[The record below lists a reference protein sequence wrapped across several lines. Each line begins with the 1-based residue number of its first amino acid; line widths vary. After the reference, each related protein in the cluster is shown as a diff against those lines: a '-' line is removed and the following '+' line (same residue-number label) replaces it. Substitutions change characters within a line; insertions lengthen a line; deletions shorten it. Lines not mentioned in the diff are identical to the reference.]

1 MSEFNI
7 KTQYKVAH
15 EELIFSRQFSF
26 IMSTK
31 EKLQIAQKV
40 QSIGQEWKRISKE
53 LNNQF
58 SPFEC
63 KRIFESISMDKPI
76 EDIVKYLGE
85 LYRHEL
91 LSKLGKIEL
100 EYSEIK
106 KKKLKLDDI
115 SNSKMDSNKDANDND
130 TMDTSD
136 IYSTETSRMEQESKR
151 NFNNSSWQK
160 TANMIW
166 QKLADHRAGP
176 LFLKPIKNDNYSKV
190 IRQPMFLDTVKSRI
204 RSKVFV

>member
-1 MSEFNI
+1 MYEFNS
-7 KTQYKVAH
+7 KTQFKIAL

-63 KRIFESISMDKPI
+63 KRIFESISMEKPI

-115 SNSKMDSNKDANDND
+115 SNSKMDSNKDANHND